1 MAYAHTQCLS
11 ICPHTAFIQMPT
23 GSQCLFRC
31 PQAISVYS
39 DAHRQ
44 SVLAVQVS
52 LVVVGYAVMLKMLL
66 LLQVFPQIDEVMVK
80 PLRLSK
86 DRYEEMKNKEDAA
99 RES

>member
-1 MAYAHTQCLS
+1 M
-11 ICPHTAFIQMPT
+11 FIQMPT
-23 GSQCLFRC
+23 HN
-31 PQAISVYS
+31 VYS
-39 DAHRQ
+39 DAHMQ
-44 SVLAVQVS
+44 SVLAVQVF

>member
-1 MAYAHTQCLS
+1 M
-11 ICPHTAFIQMPT
+11 
-23 GSQCLFRC
+23 
-31 PQAISVYS
+31 
-39 DAHRQ
+39 Q

-52 LVVVGYAVMLKMLL
+52 IVVVGYAVMLKMLL